1 MIWKVI
7 KIIVVVK
14 IININ
19 ISIIMIIIIMM
30 IIIIVIIIIT
40 KFSENIYNDKSYDQ
54 NLILLT
60 QVLQNQLFITMAKRS
75 DSV

>member
-1 MIWKVI
+1 MIWIVI

-19 ISIIMIIIIMM
+19 ISIIMMIIIMM